1 MVQAGGRRHK
11 ASDWSRG
18 WRRHIRNRSR
28 SWGLSR
34 EPGNRTGPACTAGT
48 WWREPWAIGR
58 SCRWY
63 GRLFAFRIEN
73 DGPVF
78 PMKTVRPV
86 VYLAY
91 GVGRIPGGWN
101 IDYEEIRPLKQSGK
115 STVHLVQEK
124 GGKQV
129 YVRKRLKGR
138 RRTPGCWGPGAS
150 PRRISGRTSMPWG

>member
-1 MVQAGGRRHK
+1 
-11 ASDWSRG
+11 
-18 WRRHIRNRSR
+18 
-28 SWGLSR
+28 
-34 EPGNRTGPACTAGT
+34 
-48 WWREPWAIGR
+48 
-58 SCRWY
+58 
-63 GRLFAFRIEN
+63 
-73 DGPVF
+73 
-78 PMKTVRPV
+78 MKTVRPV

-138 RRTPGCWGPGAS
+138 RRMPGCWGPGAS